1 MPVQLAHGF
10 CVLHHQR
17 FSPIYTELSNGCKKQ
32 ETAADPRKRRQAG
45 KTCNKSAHFVPQN
58 GSVCAT
64 YNTFVTCQIKH
75 TLKLVKLANANGIL
89 LESMYCERERPMG
102 SLREFR
108 ESRGIKQIAVANYV
122 GVSRQTYARYEE
134 HPESMNLKQAK
145 LVCDFLG
152 CDIAF
157 LLPNEVKKTDVR
169 G

>member
-1 MPVQLAHGF
+1 MQQKLTF
-10 CVLHHQR
+10 VL
-17 FSPIYTELSNGCKKQ
+17 
-32 ETAADPRKRRQAG
+32 
-45 KTCNKSAHFVPQN
+45 QN

-64 YNTFVTCQIKH
+64 YNTFGTCQIKH
-75 TLKLVKLANANGIL
+75 TLELVKLANANWIL

-108 ESRGIKQIAVANYV
+108 ESRGVKQIAVANYV